1 MDVVGADGE
10 LADNVMDEALDAIP
24 VVTGGVRVVVEV
36 GVAVT
41 DAPRCVD
48 YEGEVQSTI
57 CNRNRKLWN
66 FKAAYL
72 TSAAS
77 C

>member
-1 MDVVGADGE
+1 
-10 LADNVMDEALDAIP
+10 MDEALDAIP

-57 CNRNRKLWN
+57 CNRSRKLWN
-66 FKAAYL
+66 FKAL
-72 TSAAS
+72 L
-77 C
+77 